1 MTDLGINWSYKQ
13 KKFGDWEFERP
24 RAALLRPE
32 LRHRRARGGRPRLDR
47 GIFSPRCNAPRG
59 RGLPLQVLA
68 AQTDYRVTDY
78 RVTEALRHR
87 GPPSPQ
93 LRRPRQSTPASR
105 TSWLPSPPTPSPS
118 RVHYLNEVTIRLQVG
133 EFEKEEESHQDLY
146 MDSNPF
152 FQIITRFH

>member
-13 KKFGDWEFERP
+13 KKLGYPWLHAIT
-24 RAALLRPE
+24 AAEPLSSGQSYDDAEPVAVDIARRRSQHLL
-32 LRHRRARGGRPRLDR
+32 A
-47 GIFSPRCNAPRG
+47 
-59 RGLPLQVLA
+59 PLQVLA
-68 AQTDYRVTDY
+68 AQTDYSVTDY

-118 RVHYLNEVTIRLQVG
+118 RVHYLNEVTI
-133 EFEKEEESHQDLY
+133 
-146 MDSNPF
+146 
-152 FQIITRFH
+152 